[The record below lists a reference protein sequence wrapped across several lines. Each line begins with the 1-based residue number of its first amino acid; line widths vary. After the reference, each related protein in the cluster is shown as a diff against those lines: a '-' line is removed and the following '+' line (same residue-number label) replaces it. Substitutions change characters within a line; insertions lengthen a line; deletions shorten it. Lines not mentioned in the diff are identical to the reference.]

1 MKTAFTVLAI
11 TLASIASFGQSAQHA
26 TARVFEMQNAKLSR
40 IVLVYE
46 NGESEVIPLQALK
59 LFGAN
64 DQVLIDNQKAVN
76 DMINS
81 MAEKGYNVESMSTSG
96 DQFLYSLILFKKEE

>member
-1 MKTAFTVLAI
+1 MKSTLTILAI
-11 TLASIASFGQSAQHA
+11 VLSSMATFGQSAKHA

-46 NGESEVIPLQALK
+46 DGQSEVIPLQALK

-76 DMINS
+76 DMING
-81 MAEKGYNVESMSTSG
+81 MAEKGYRVESMSTSG
-96 DQFLYSLILFKKEE
+96 DQFLYSLILFKKE

>member
-1 MKTAFTVLAI
+1 MKTLFAFLALVVF
-11 TLASIASFGQSAQHA
+11 TTMAFAQSAQHA

-46 NGESEVIPLQALK
+46 TGESEVIPLQGLK

-64 DQVLIDNQKAVN
+64 DQVLIDNQKAIN
-76 DMINS
+76 AMINS
-81 MAEKGYNVESMSTSG
+81 MAGKGYNVESMSTSG
-96 DQFLYSLILFKKEE
+96 EQYLYSLILFKKEQ